1 MQKIVIDTNVLVSS
15 AIQRGYP
22 NLIVDSLF
30 IDGKI
35 ELCISEPVLEE
46 YYLVFNR
53 KKFTKYQDF
62 IAKAETLLAEIENN
76 STWYY
81 PKIKIDIIRDKDD
94 NKFLELASESKANF
108 LITGNINDFTIK
120 QFNKT
125 IIISPKEYWEN
136 HRPKT

>member
-120 QFNKT
+120 QFKKT